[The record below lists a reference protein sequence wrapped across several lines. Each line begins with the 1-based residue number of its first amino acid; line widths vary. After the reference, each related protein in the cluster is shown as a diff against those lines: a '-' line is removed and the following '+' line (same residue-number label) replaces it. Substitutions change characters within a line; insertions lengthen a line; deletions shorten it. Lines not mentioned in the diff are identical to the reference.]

1 VTAEVEEV
9 EAAEAPPSEAT
20 SNTRVAAA
28 RWPASELFKLPASL
42 RPQPG
47 QTLDLIL
54 LQKVLLLQSRRGYRA
69 NTDSMLLPWYAAYR
83 LRECTVART
92 SPSLRVADL
101 GAGHG
106 LVGILA
112 ALQWPHARVV
122 LYERQASLAALARR
136 NLGLNGLSH
145 PPGTAASPP
154 DGPAP
159 HTHALAASPA
169 ASPNAVTADT
179 GLAALPPAPR
189 GTVIECDLA
198 TPGALN
204 AHYGAFDIVL
214 SNPPFYAPSAEGAPR
229 KGSVEKDGAWV
240 ESTLSI
246 AGFVSA
252 IADLLAP
259 GGSAFV
265 VYDRAEA
272 SRLRAALRRE
282 ARRLCVTQWAAMVHE
297 EGDSPDES
305 GRRIFAHLVRGEYDK
320 EDAEDADAGAELPTE
335 HAATEELF
343 LFALHTKGGSR
354 TPDGGYT
361 SAVAEWMRGLP
372 PCHYS
377 IRTPGLSNPGTSPNT
392 PDQTP

>member
-1 VTAEVEEV
+1 MV
-9 EAAEAPPSEAT
+9 
-20 SNTRVAAA
+20 
-28 RWPASELFKLPASL
+28 
-42 RPQPG
+42 
-47 QTLDLIL
+47 
-54 LQKVLLLQSRRGYRA
+54 VLSRR
-69 NTDSMLLPWYAAYR
+69 S
-83 LRECTVART
+83 
-92 SPSLRVADL
+92 
-101 GAGHG
+101 
-106 LVGILA
+106 
-112 ALQWPHARVV
+112 
-122 LYERQASLAALARR
+122 
-136 NLGLNGLSH
+136 
-145 PPGTAASPP
+145 
-154 DGPAP
+154 
-159 HTHALAASPA
+159 
-169 ASPNAVTADT
+169 
-179 GLAALPPAPR
+179 
-189 GTVIECDLA
+189 
-198 TPGALN
+198 
-204 AHYGAFDIVL
+204 
-214 SNPPFYAPSAEGAPR
+214 
-229 KGSVEKDGAWV
+229 SVEKDGAWV